1 VIVAS
6 FTGGTVYVPAA
17 KAEVGA
23 YEPLMPGAGGE
34 PVDPKRHVL
43 VAGEWVPIQ

>member
-1 VIVAS
+1 MADR
-6 FTGGTVYVPAA
+6 
-17 KAEVGA
+17 GA
-23 YEPLMPGAGGE
+23 VNFLPGQDATLVSGHEPLMAGGGGGE

>member
-1 VIVAS
+1 MTDRGLVNFLPGQS
-6 FTGGTVYVPAA
+6 FTVLDGFTPVMAG
-17 KAEVGA
+17 EG
-23 YEPLMPGAGGE
+23 GGE

>member
-1 VIVAS
+1 MADRGTATFVPSAAFRVVTDYDPIVR
-6 FTGGTVYVPAA
+6 
-17 KAEVGA
+17 
-23 YEPLMPGAGGE
+23 GAGGE